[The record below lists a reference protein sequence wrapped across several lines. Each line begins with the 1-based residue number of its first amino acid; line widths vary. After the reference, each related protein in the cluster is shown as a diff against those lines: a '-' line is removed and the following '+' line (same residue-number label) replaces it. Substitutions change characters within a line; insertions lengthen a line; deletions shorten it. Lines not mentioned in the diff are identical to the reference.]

1 VGGSCMIK
9 RILCFILSLAM
20 IFSMTGCNQEE
31 KKKGEYLIY
40 YLNMDKSKIVAEE
53 YDSTG
58 AEGEALVEELLM
70 KLQSAPDSS
79 KLRQT
84 IPANVIVNSF
94 KRNGAYLYVDFSKEY
109 MELKPEEE
117 ILVRASIVRTL
128 AQIGEGQLIAF
139 TVNSEPLL
147 SHDGTIVGSMS
158 ADSFVEN
165 PGKQINSSIETT
177 LTLYFAN
184 KDGTKLVKETRTV
197 HYNSNTSMEKLI
209 MEQLIEGPK
218 KSGTM
223 STVPSG
229 TKLISVSVV
238 DGVCYVN
245 LSESFKNQ
253 NAEVNEEIVLYSI
266 VNSLTESQTVTQVQI
281 SINGSTDGK
290 LRFTYDLSKMYERDL
305 KLLKED

>member
-1 VGGSCMIK
+1 MTK
-9 RILCFILSLAM
+9 RIMCFILSLAM
-20 IFSMTGCNQEE
+20 IFSITGCNREE

-58 AEGEALVEELLM
+58 AEGEALVEELLTR
-70 KLQSAPDSS
+70 LQSAPDSS

-94 KRNGAYLYVDFSKEY
+94 KINGAYLYVDFSQEY

-128 AQIGEGQLIAF
+128 AQLGEGQLIAF

-165 PGKQINSSIETT
+165 PGKQINSSVETT

-184 KDGTKLVKETRTV
+184 KDGTKLVKETRNV

-266 VNSLTESQTVTQVQI
+266 VNSLTESQTVSQVQI
-281 SINGSTDGK
+281 SINGSTEGK

>member
-1 VGGSCMIK
+1 MIK

>member
-1 VGGSCMIK
+1 MIK

-58 AEGEALVEELLM
+58 AEGEALVEELLTR
-70 KLQSAPDSS
+70 LQSAPDSS

-94 KRNGAYLYVDFSKEY
+94 KRNGVYLYVDFSKEY
-109 MELKPEEE
+109 MELKPDEE

-147 SHDGTIVGSMS
+147 SHDGTLVGNMS

>member
-1 VGGSCMIK
+1 MTK

-20 IFSMTGCNQEE
+20 MLSITGCNEEE

-58 AEGEALVEELLM
+58 AEGEELIEELLTR
-70 KLQSAPDSS
+70 LQSAPDSS

-84 IPANVIVNSF
+84 IPSNVTVNSF
-94 KRNGAYLYVDFSKEY
+94 KKNGAYLYVDFSGEY
-109 MELKPEEE
+109 KELKPEEE

-128 AQIGEGQLIAF
+128 SQCGEGQLVAF

-147 SHDGTIVGSMS
+147 LHDGTIVGTMS

-165 PGKQINSSIETT
+165 PGKQINSSVETT
-177 LTLYFAN
+177 LNLYFAN

-197 HYNSNTSMEKLI
+197 HYNSNISMEKLI

-218 KSGTM
+218 KSGSM

-245 LSESFKNQ
+245 LSDSFKNQ

-266 VNSLTESQTVTQVQI
+266 VNSLTESQTVSQVQI
-281 SINGSTDGK
+281 SINGSTEGK
-290 LRFTYDLSKMYERDL
+290 LRFSFDLSKMYERDL
-305 KLLKED
+305 KLMKED